1 MPLTIPEKEHWLERL
16 RRLRDRKI
24 AALRATDPT
33 RRRRLN
39 TQARQRA
46 WQALGLAPL
55 QAELG
60 ALGAQ
65 RKDLR
70 RRARQAHR
78 AMLAIVRRVP
88 LAEVPAP
95 RTRGLPQAVA
105 QALRQRQAAH
115 AEELLAED
123 PSGREILRLRREQEA
138 LPDTVWLAS
147 SAARLRALWQQLCVL
162 VGEAPTPLQRAALE
176 HGPPPPSA

>member
-16 RRLRDRKI
+16 RRLLDRKL
-24 AALRATDPT
+24 AALLATDAT
-33 RRRRLN
+33 LLRRMA

-46 WQALGLAPL
+46 WQSLGLAPV
-55 QAELG
+55 QAEWE
-60 ALGAQ
+60 AIAAQ
-65 RKDLR
+65 HKDLR
-70 RRARQAHR
+70 RRLRQARR

-105 QALRQRQAAH
+105 EALRQRQAAH

-123 PSGREILRLRREQEA
+123 PLGREILRLRREQEA
-138 LPDTVWLAS
+138 LPDTVWLAN
-147 SAARLRALWQQLCVL
+147 SAAQPRALWQQVCAL
-162 VGEAPTPLQRAALE
+162 VGEEPTPFQRAVLE
-176 HGPPPPSA
+176 NGPPSPSA